1 MKLLHCVFSRFSLYF
16 GLLDTVESGQFRF
29 KCPTQEK
36 APIMFDCGSSAT
48 YLTGDIY
55 VPFMNYVSGWMSK
68 LINSHKDKKWWY
80 FTKSKMPRERH
91 FAFQNAHHSWHLITS
106 GKVLFIYTI
115 RNSRGFLC
123 SNTNLCKAWMWSS
136 NQLRKQI
143 TKMGNFKEIFESDLE
158 ESDRVRR
165 NLLNTYKVCW
175 AGWVTC
181 IFEPLSCQSLHL
193 HISMPFLVNTNKNP
207 SVKSGR

>member
-1 MKLLHCVFSRFSLYF
+1 VKLLHCVFSRFSLYF

-123 SNTNLCKAWMWSS
+123 SNTNCVKLECDHQTSCESKLQKW
-136 NQLRKQI
+136 
-143 TKMGNFKEIFESDLE
+143 EIFKKYLNQTSTRVTEYE
-158 ESDRVRR
+158 EICWTPIKFVGLGE
-165 NLLNTYKVCW
+165 LLV
-175 AGWVTC
+175 
-181 IFEPLSCQSLHL
+181 FEPLSCQSLHL
-193 HISMPFLVNTNKNP
+193 HISMPILVNTNKNP